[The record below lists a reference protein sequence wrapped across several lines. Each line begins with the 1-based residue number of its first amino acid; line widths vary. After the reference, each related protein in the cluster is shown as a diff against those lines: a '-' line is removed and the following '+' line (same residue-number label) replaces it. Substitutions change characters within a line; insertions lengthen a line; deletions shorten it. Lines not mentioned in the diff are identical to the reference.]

1 MPTPRIIA
9 GTARG
14 LRLQDVPG
22 NVTRPITDRVK
33 EALYNI
39 LGSDIQDAAMLDLF
53 GGTGSVGIEALS
65 RGASF
70 VRFCDKDRGAYA
82 TIQKNLKHTRLTHL
96 AEVRNMDAYNLLRL
110 PPDRQFEYIYIAPP
124 QYKQMWIDA
133 LKELDKNPGWM
144 SEDAWVIVQI
154 HPVEFEE
161 NLEFETFT
169 EFEQRRYGSTLLI
182 FYERNLPKNNNANLK
197 SE

>member
-39 LGSDIQDAAMLDLF
+39 LASDIQDASMLDLF

-70 VRFCDKDRGAYA
+70 VRFCDKDRGAFA
-82 TIQKNLKHTRLTHL
+82 TIQKNLTHTRLDHL

-144 SEDAWVIVQI
+144 TNDAWVIVQI
-154 HPVEFEE
+154 HPVEFEDA
-161 NLEFETFT
+161 LEFENFT

-182 FYERNLPKNNNANLK
+182 FYERNEIINQ
-197 SE
+197 

>member
-1 MPTPRIIA
+1 MSTPRIIG

-39 LGSDIQDAAMLDLF
+39 LGSDIKDAALLDLF

-70 VRFCDKDRGAYA
+70 VRFCDKDRGAYT

-154 HPVEFEE
+154 HPVEFED
-161 NLEFETFT
+161 NLEFDTFT

-182 FYERNLPKNNNANLK
+182 FYERNLPKK
-197 SE
+197 